1 MNGRLREILSNKWLI
16 LAIRL
21 ILGVTFIWASL
32 DKIANPGGFAL
43 SIYNYRMLPH
53 ETINFS
59 AIVMPWLE
67 LVTGILII
75 AGIFMRGSA
84 FWIGLMLLVFI
95 IALSSAL
102 ARGLDI
108 DCGCFSVDGGHGVD
122 TGLLI
127 RDILMFFG
135 ALVVIFFGTSALT
148 LRVAFWRSAD

>member
-1 MNGRLREILSNKWLI
+1 MNSTLMQILFNRWLI

-21 ILGVTFIWASL
+21 ILGITFIWASI
-32 DKIANPGGFAL
+32 DKIANPGGFAV

-53 ETINFS
+53 ETINFM

-75 AGIFMRGSA
+75 AGVLMRGSA
-84 FWIGLMLLVFI
+84 LWIGVMLVVFI

-108 DCGCFSVDGGHGVD
+108 DCGCFSVEGGHGVD

-135 ALVVIFFGTSALT
+135 VLIVMFARKPALT
-148 LRVAFWRSAD
+148 LQRYTD

>member
-1 MNGRLREILSNKWLI
+1 
-16 LAIRL
+16 
-21 ILGVTFIWASL
+21 
-32 DKIANPGGFAL
+32 
-43 SIYNYRMLPH
+43 MLPH
-53 ETINFS
+53 ETINFI

-84 FWIGLMLLVFI
+84 FWIGVMLLVFI
-95 IALSSAL
+95 VALSSAL

-135 ALVVIFFGTSALT
+135 ALVVMFFGTSALT
-148 LRVAFWRSAD
+148 LRRSAD

>member
-1 MNGRLREILSNKWLI
+1 MNNRLTEILSNKWLI
-16 LAIRL
+16 LVIRL
-21 ILGVTFIWASL
+21 ILGITFIWASI

-53 ETINFS
+53 ETINLM

-75 AGIFMRGSA
+75 VGVFMRGSA

-95 IALSSAL
+95 VALSSAL
-102 ARGLDI
+102 VRGLDI

-135 ALVVIFFGTSALT
+135 ALIVMFSRKPALT
-148 LRVAFWRSAD
+148 FRRSAD

>member
-32 DKIANPGGFAL
+32 DKIANPGAFAL

-53 ETINFS
+53 ETINFM

-84 FWIGLMLLVFI
+84 LWIGIMLLVFI
-95 IALSSAL
+95 VALSSAL

-108 DCGCFSVDGGHGVD
+108 DCGCFSVEGGHGVD
-122 TGLLI
+122 TGLLV

-135 ALVVIFFGTSALT
+135 ALVVMFFGTSALT
-148 LRVAFWRSAD
+148 LRRLAD

>member
-1 MNGRLREILSNKWLI
+1 MNGRLTEILSNKWLI

-21 ILGVTFIWASL
+21 ILGVTFIWASI

-53 ETINFS
+53 ETINLM

-108 DCGCFSVDGGHGVD
+108 ECGCFSVEGGHGVD

-135 ALVVIFFGTSALT
+135 ALVVMFFGTSALT
-148 LRVAFWRSAD
+148 LRRSAD

>member
-1 MNGRLREILSNKWLI
+1 MNGRLTEVLSNKWLI

-21 ILGVTFIWASL
+21 ILGETFIWASI

-53 ETINFS
+53 ETINLM

-95 IALSSAL
+95 VALSSAL

-108 DCGCFSVDGGHGVD
+108 DCGCFSVEGGHGVD

-135 ALVVIFFGTSALT
+135 ALVVMFFGTSALT
-148 LRVAFWRSAD
+148 LRRSAD

>member
-1 MNGRLREILSNKWLI
+1 MSGKMTEILSNKWLI

-21 ILGVTFIWASL
+21 ILGVTFILASI

-53 ETINFS
+53 ETINLM

-67 LVTGILII
+67 LVTGVLII
-75 AGIFMRGSA
+75 AGILMRGSA
-84 FWIGLMLLVFI
+84 FWLAIMLLVFI

-108 DCGCFSVDGGHGVD
+108 SCGCFSVEGGHAVD
-122 TGLLI
+122 LGLLI
-127 RDILMFFG
+127 RDILMFIG
-135 ALVVIFFGTSALT
+135 AVIVMFSRTSALT
-148 LRVAFWRSAD
+148 LRRSPH

>member
-1 MNGRLREILSNKWLI
+1 MNSRLTAILSNKWLI

-21 ILGVTFIWASL
+21 ILGITFIWASI

-53 ETINFS
+53 ETINLM

-75 AGIFMRGSA
+75 IGVFMRGSA

-95 IALSSAL
+95 VALSSAL

-135 ALVVIFFGTSALT
+135 ALIVMFFGTPALT
-148 LRVAFWRSAD
+148 LRRSAD

>member
-1 MNGRLREILSNKWLI
+1 MREGLRQVLSNKWLI

-21 ILGVTFIWASL
+21 ILGVTFIWASI
-32 DKIANPGGFAL
+32 DKIANPGGFAV

-53 ETINFS
+53 ETINLM

-75 AGIFMRGSA
+75 VGVFMRGSA

-95 IALSSAL
+95 VALSSAL
-102 ARGLDI
+102 VRGLDI
-108 DCGCFSVDGGHGVD
+108 NCGCFSVEGGHGVD
-122 TGLLI
+122 KGLLI

-135 ALVVIFFGTSALT
+135 ALIVMFYGTTALT
-148 LRVAFWRSAD
+148 LRRSAD

>member
-1 MNGRLREILSNKWLI
+1 MNAKVTQVLSNKWLI

-21 ILGVTFIWASL
+21 ILGVTFIWASI
-32 DKIANPGGFAL
+32 DKIANPGGFAV

-53 ETINFS
+53 ETINLM

-67 LVTGILII
+67 LVTGLLII
-75 AGIFMRGSA
+75 AGILMRGSA

-102 ARGLDI
+102 HRGLDI
-108 DCGCFSVDGGHGVD
+108 SCGCFSVEGGHGVD

-135 ALVVIFFGTSALT
+135 ALIVMFFGTSALT
-148 LRVAFWRSAD
+148 LRRSSD

>member
-1 MNGRLREILSNKWLI
+1 MNSTLTQILYNKWLV

-21 ILGVTFIWASL
+21 ILGITFIWASI

-53 ETINFS
+53 ETINFM

-75 AGIFMRGSA
+75 VGVLMRGSA
-84 FWIGLMLLVFI
+84 LWIGVMLMVFI

-108 DCGCFSVDGGHGVD
+108 DCGCFSVEGGHGVD

-135 ALVVIFFGTSALT
+135 ALIVMFVRRPALA
-148 LRVAFWRSAD
+148 LQRSAD

>member
-1 MNGRLREILSNKWLI
+1 MTNKLIDVLSNKWLI

-21 ILGVTFIWASL
+21 ILGITFIWASI
-32 DKIANPGGFAL
+32 DKISNPGGFAE

-53 ETINFS
+53 ETINFM

-75 AGIFMRGSA
+75 IGVLMRGSA

-95 IALSSAL
+95 VALSSAL

-108 DCGCFSVDGGHGVD
+108 NCGCFSVEGGHGVD
-122 TGLLI
+122 MGLLI

-135 ALVVIFFGTSALT
+135 ALVVMFSRRTALA
-148 LRVAFWRSAD
+148 LQRSAD